1 VVVESLV
8 QRLMDS
14 RALAGELPPVV
25 GENGDV
31 GRLAVKVHSD
41 VDDDRASLLSFVL
54 SDATASSSEHGSGG
68 GTTREQAAEQR
79 SSCPNGRP
87 MYDELPLTV
96 RAPIS

>member
-1 VVVESLV
+1 VVVESALV

-41 VDDDRASLLSFVL
+41 VDHDRASLLSFVL
-54 SDATASSSEHGSGG
+54 NTLRRRARNMGAKARSFMASE
-68 GTTREQAAEQR
+68 
-79 SSCPNGRP
+79 
-87 MYDELPLTV
+87 D
-96 RAPIS
+96 